1 MCVASPNV
9 SALADAPTRRQAILP
24 LWDDLAERRRVEDAS
39 ILVQRVRPRTM
50 QGLKGKT
57 VQGYYGGGGYPL
69 GGLTLPGGGRVTLE
83 QLRQELKPITE
94 RLDRLEAGQ

>member
-1 MCVASPNV
+1 
-9 SALADAPTRRQAILP
+9 
-24 LWDDLAERRRVEDAS
+24 
-39 ILVQRVRPRTM
+39 M

-57 VQGYYGGGGYPL
+57 VQGYYGGGGYPW
-69 GGLTLPGGGRVTLE
+69 GGLTLPGGGGVTLE